1 METKPSRRRISYP
14 ASLTPADVLTRQIAV
29 TLHNANHFNEIKRR
43 LAELEGL
50 RCASLRLSS
59 SLDTQEILQTIAD
72 SVRNLAQPKA
82 IQLYTYDQD
91 TGDFYLAALYP
102 PDPSLNRSDRL
113 FRGNGITMQSLRER
127 RPIIIDDATTHPLYG
142 ANDDPSVR
150 AWKVCSIA
158 AFPLLRPSAVVGI
171 FTISYDRPVTISGA
185 LENQLALFADQ
196 AAVALEN
203 ARLYQMEAQRS
214 ELANTLRQ
222 LASALNS
229 MMSFEEAATTILQY
243 LSQVVRLDSTCILVR
258 EEDDFRIL
266 AHLVQAGETWAG
278 PQNYK
283 RGELTSSDWVFDH
296 QEPLLIPDTFLNTT
310 WRHDVG
316 RQGIRS
322 WLGFPIIFQGE
333 ALGVLSV
340 DRNDPGPFTSSE
352 IEIVKAFADQA
363 ATGLANARLFQQS
376 SLRAQENETLKEFNE
391 NLVRSVE
398 AGILLEDA
406 NEVIR
411 YVNPR
416 LCELVGRSEAELIN
430 QTTAILITPQMQER
444 VRRKAIG
451 RREGKKGRYEAALL
465 HKEGYETPV
474 LVSATPLFEDGVFS
488 GTLTAFTD
496 ITQRKRSENTL
507 LALNAAAVAVRQA
520 TEPAQVYQMI
530 SQEIQKLGFSSLI
543 FSYDA
548 ASQTAL
554 FEHRAFVRELGTLKP
569 TGKLRNT
576 PIPLKLLP
584 DLQPSLLLGQ
594 PQFFAQPASNQSV
607 QIVKMVGLSVAYLQ
621 EILSSLKAITAPI
634 LRQKQPIGVI
644 LALGETLTEEDLP
657 AFQAFANQA
666 SAALDNARLLAAER
680 RERQRAETLSKVASI
695 LSSTLDVDEM
705 LRQVMEQLRLVL
717 EYDSSALMLSR
728 GDTLVCQ
735 IADGLDLEVWTGMT
749 LELSAHPVLNQ
760 LTQEMRSLRIG
771 DTSQYDWGIC
781 PLGSTPASWLG
792 APLAAEGRLI
802 GVLSIHKELPD
813 FYTSQDEKVLTAVAD
828 LAAVAIHKGLLF
840 QNTLKAYQ
848 ELRELD
854 RLKDEF
860 VQNVSHELRT
870 PLTFVRGYVEYL
882 LEGYAGDL
890 NSDQRQALEVVLNRG
905 DAVIRLVNDII
916 SFKQTHALQLELRP
930 ILLQM
935 LAEACVEGSRAAAEQ
950 AAVELIFN
958 AEPDLPLVLGDAQRM
973 EQVFDNLISNAL
985 KFSPDGGVINITLRR
1000 KDDTVQAEISDTGIG
1015 MPADRIDRIWERFY
1029 QIDSTTT
1036 RRFPGAG
1043 IGLAIVKRIIDAHQG
1058 RIWVQSELGRG
1069 STFFF
1074 TLPVYQV

>member
-1 METKPSRRRISYP
+1 M
-14 ASLTPADVLTRQIAV
+14 SLTPVDVLTRQIAI
-29 TLHNANHFNEIKRR
+29 TLHKANHFNEIKRR
-43 LAELEGL
+43 VAELEGL
-50 RCASLRLSS
+50 RRASLRLSS
-59 SLDTQEILQTIAD
+59 SLDTQEILDTIAAG
-72 SVRNLAQPKA
+72 VWELAQPKA

-91 TGDFYLAALYP
+91 TGEFYLGALAP
-102 PDPSLNRSDRL
+102 PDPSLNRRDRL
-113 FRGNGITMQSLRER
+113 FRGNGITMQSLHER

-142 ANDDPSVR
+142 ANDDPLVR

-158 AFPLLRPSAVVGI
+158 AFPLLRPSGVVGV
-171 FTISYDRPVTISGA
+171 FTISYDRPVMISGA
-185 LENQLALFADQ
+185 LENLLALFADQ
-196 AAVALEN
+196 AAAALEN
-203 ARLYQMEAQRS
+203 ARLYQMEARRS

-229 MMSFEEAATTILQY
+229 MMSFEEAAITILQY
-243 LSQVVRLDSTCILVR
+243 LSQVVRLESTCILVR
-258 EEDDFRIL
+258 EGDDFRIL
-266 AHLVQAGETWAG
+266 AHLVQSGVPWVG

-296 QEPLLIPDTFLNTT
+296 QKPLMIPDTQLNDT

-333 ALGVLSV
+333 PLGVLSV
-340 DRNDPGPFTSSE
+340 DRNNSGSFTYSE

-376 SLRAQENETLKEFNE
+376 SWRAQENETLKEFNE

-398 AGILLEDA
+398 AGILLENA
-406 NEVIR
+406 NDVIR

-430 QTTAILITPQMQER
+430 QTTAVLITSEMQKW
-444 VRRKAIG
+444 VRRKTIG
-451 RREGKKGRYEAALL
+451 RREGQKGRYEAALL
-465 HKEGYETPV
+465 HKEGHETPV

-507 LALNAAAVAVRQA
+507 LALNAAAAAVRQA
-520 TEPAQVYQMI
+520 TEPAQVYEMI
-530 SQEIQKLGFSSLI
+530 SHEIQKLGFSSLI
-543 FSYDA
+543 FSYDPKLEA
-548 ASQTAL
+548 VW
-554 FEHRAFVRELGTLKP
+554 FEHRAFVRELGTLTP
-569 TGKLRNT
+569 TGKLRNI

-584 DLQPSLLLGQ
+584 DLQPTLLTGQ
-594 PQFFAQPASNQSV
+594 TQFFVQPALNASLH
-607 QIVKMVGLSVAYLQ
+607 IVERVGLSIPQLQ
-621 EILSSLKAITAPI
+621 EMLSSLKAITAPI
-634 LRQKQPIGVI
+634 LCQRQSIGVI
-644 LALGETLTEEDLP
+644 LVLGETLTEEDLP

-695 LSSTLDVDEM
+695 LSSTLDVDET
-705 LRQVMEQLRLVL
+705 LRQVMAQLRSVV
-717 EYDSSALMLSR
+717 EYDNSALLLSR

-735 IADGLDLEVWTGMT
+735 IVEGKALQNWAGMT
-749 LELSAHPVLNQ
+749 LELTTHPVLSQ
-760 LTQEMRSLRIG
+760 LTKEMQSIRIS
-771 DTSQYDWGIC
+771 DTRAYDWGLC
-781 PLGSTPASWLG
+781 ALGSTPASWIG
-792 APLAAEGRLI
+792 APLVAEGRLI
-802 GVLSIHKELPD
+802 GVLSIHKEQPD

-848 ELRELD
+848 DLRELD

-890 NSDQRQALEVVLNRG
+890 NDDQRQALEVVLNRG

-916 SFKQTHALQLELRP
+916 SFKQTQAMELELRP
-930 ILLQM
+930 ILIQM
-935 LAEACVEGSRAAAEQ
+935 LAESCVEGSRAAAEQ
-950 AAVELIFN
+950 AEVELIFN
-958 AEPDLPLVLGDAQRM
+958 AEPDLPAVRGDAQRL
-973 EQVFDNLISNAL
+973 EQVFDNLIGNAL

-1000 KDDTVQAEISDTGIG
+1000 VGDVVQAEISDTGIG
-1015 MPADRIDRIWERFY
+1015 MPADRINRIWERFY

-1043 IGLAIVKRIIDAHQG
+1043 IGLAIVKRIIDSHQG